1 MFLQSLCSC
10 YITEENF
17 LSPWDGLPEAT
28 ATLANVW
35 NVWDLLITDTKISSE
50 KKTTSGDRL

>member
-35 NVWDLLITDTKISSE
+35 NVWDFLITDTKISSE
-50 KKTTSGDRL
+50 KKDYIR